1 MAQQQAPL
9 PREEKGAFVIHKR
22 RKIKMKVS
30 NKTNRLLALLLAL
43 VLTLGATACG
53 EKQPAASSA
62 PAEGTSVP
70 AASQPEAPA
79 VDPDAEIVLAGYRNL
94 APGEKDGY
102 YCSKILYVWEPLV
115 TQDDTAAPQPC
126 LAESWEMSGD
136 GKQWT
141 FYLRQGV
148 KFHDGA
154 DFNADA
160 VIANFDRMG
169 IEVKSSS
176 FYPLDINSHY
186 PNLEKYE
193 KVDDYT
199 IRLTFSQPAPTQL
212 YNMVNFG
219 SAMYSP
225 DCFDENGD
233 FNGICAGTGPFRITE
248 NVLGEYVLLE
258 RFDGY
263 WGEKAKAKTIRVK
276 VIPDADTRFSA
287 LKSGEILGVIDLN
300 AIPTSLAVQLK
311 EDDGFALTTTKSTMI
326 RFLTLNGT
334 QFPFDDVRLRQ
345 AVSLVLQRAVIT
357 ESVYDGFGTPT
368 TNILNYATPFYKDFP
383 VEEDLAKAKEL
394 AGEVLGDQRITVTY
408 LYNGSEAALK
418 GEAEL
423 ISSWLS
429 QIGIDC
435 DLQPMEYSNMKEL
448 MKAGDYGIA
457 RMQQGLSNSEP
468 ATIFRRFML
477 TSGDHNQNYSL
488 GYHSDEVDELMEQAA
503 AALDMDVRTAC
514 YDRIQEISTQEFP
527 VIPLFNDMTLMAYS
541 TKLTGYDAK
550 LYGIELPLVAWA
562 Q

>member
-1 MAQQQAPL
+1 M
-9 PREEKGAFVIHKR
+9 KGTKKF
-22 RKIKMKVS
+22 
-30 NKTNRLLALLLAL
+30 NRLLSLLLAL
-43 VLTLGATACG
+43 ALVWSLAGCG
-53 EKQPAASSA
+53 GSSANQEPAPGTA
-62 PAEGTSVP
+62 PAEG
-70 AASQPEAPA
+70 A
-79 VDPDAEIVLAGYRNL
+79 VDPDTEIVLAGYRNL

-102 YCSKILYVWEPLV
+102 YCSKILYVWESLV
-115 TQDDTAAPQPC
+115 TQDDTAAPVPC
-126 LAESWEMSGD
+126 LAENWEMSED
-136 GKQWT
+136 GTQWT

-148 KFHDGA
+148 KFHDGS

-169 IEVKSSS
+169 MEVKSSS

-186 PNLEKYE
+186 PNLETYE

-225 DCFDENGD
+225 ACFDENGD
-233 FNGICAGTGPFRITE
+233 FNGICVGTGPFKITE
-248 NVLGEYVLLE
+248 TVLDEYVLLE
-258 RFDGY
+258 RFDDY
-263 WGEKAKAKTIRVK
+263 WGEAAKAKAIRVK

-300 AIPTSLAVQLK
+300 AIPTSLAVQL
-311 EDDGFALTTTKSTMI
+311 EGNDDFAITTAKSTMI

-334 QFPFDDVRLRQ
+334 KFPFNDVRMRQ
-345 AVSLVLQRAVIT
+345 AVSLALQRSVIT
-357 ESVYDGFGTPT
+357 ESIYDGFGSPT
-368 TNILNYATPFYKDFP
+368 TNILNYSTPFYKEFP
-383 VEEDLAKAKEL
+383 VEEDLERAKEL
-394 AGEVLGDQRITVTY
+394 AAEVLGGQRVTVAY
-408 LYNGSEAALK
+408 LYNGNEAAQK

-423 ISSWLS
+423 IASWLS
-429 QIGIDC
+429 EIGLDC
-435 DLQPMEYSNMKEL
+435 DLQPMEMTNMKEQ
-448 MKAGDYGIA
+448 MKTGGYGIA

-477 TSGDHNQNYSL
+477 TSGDQNINYSL
-488 GYHSDEVDELMEQAA
+488 DYHSDEVDQLMETAS

-527 VIPLFNDMTLMAYS
+527 VVPLFNDMTLMAYS

-550 LYGIELPLVAWA
+550 LYGIELPLVAWKH
-562 Q
+562 

>member
-1 MAQQQAPL
+1 
-9 PREEKGAFVIHKR
+9 
-22 RKIKMKVS
+22 MKS
-30 NKTNRLLALLLAL
+30 KKKLNRLLSLLLAL
-43 VLTLGATACG
+43 TLVWSLAGCGGTPAT
-53 EKQPAASSA
+53 EEQTPDTT
-62 PAEGTSVP
+62 PVEESV
-70 AASQPEAPA
+70 

-115 TQDDTAAPQPC
+115 TQDDTAAPIPC
-126 LAESWEMSGD
+126 LAEDWEMSED
-136 GKQWT
+136 GTQWT

-148 KFHDGA
+148 KFHDGS

-160 VIANFDRMG
+160 VIANFDRMS

-176 FYPLDINSHY
+176 FYPLDIDSHY
-186 PNLEKYE
+186 PNLETYE

-225 DCFDENGD
+225 ACFDENGD
-233 FNGICAGTGPFRITE
+233 FNGICVGTGPFKITE
-248 NVLGEYVLLE
+248 NVLDEYVLLE
-258 RFDGY
+258 RFDDY
-263 WGEKAKAKTIRVK
+263 WGEPAQAKTIRVK

-287 LKSGEILGVIDLN
+287 LKSGEILGVIDLS
-300 AIPTSLAVQLK
+300 AIPASLAVEL
-311 EDDGFALTTTKSTMI
+311 EGNDDFAITTTKSTMI

-334 QFPFDDVRLRQ
+334 AFPFNDVRMRQ
-345 AVSLVLQRAVIT
+345 AVSLALQRSVIT
-357 ESVYDGFGTPT
+357 DNLYYGFGTPT
-368 TNILNYATPFYKDFP
+368 TNILNYSTPFYKEFP
-383 VEEDLAKAKEL
+383 VDEDLDKAKEL
-394 AGEVLGDQRITVTY
+394 AQEVLGDERVTVTY
-408 LYNGSEAALK
+408 LYQGDDATQKS
-418 GEAEL
+418 EAEL

-429 QIGIDC
+429 EIGIDC

-488 GYHSDEVDELMEQAA
+488 GYQSDEVDQLMEEAA

-550 LYGIELPLVAWA
+550 LYGIELPLVAWK

>member
-1 MAQQQAPL
+1 
-9 PREEKGAFVIHKR
+9 
-22 RKIKMKVS
+22 MK
-30 NKTNRLLALLLAL
+30 NKKKFSRLLSLLLAL
-43 VLTLGATACG
+43 TLVWSLAGCG
-53 EKQPAASSA
+53 GTPAAEEQT
-62 PAEGTSVP
+62 PDTTPVEESV
-70 AASQPEAPA
+70 

-115 TQDDTAAPQPC
+115 TQDDTAAPVPC
-126 LAESWEMSGD
+126 LAEDWEMSED
-136 GKQWT
+136 GTQWT

-148 KFHDGA
+148 KFHDGT

-160 VIANFDRMG
+160 VIANFDRMS

-176 FYPLDINSHY
+176 FYPLDIDSHY
-186 PNLEKYE
+186 PNLETYE

-225 DCFDENGD
+225 ACFDENGD
-233 FNGICAGTGPFRITE
+233 FNGICVGTGPFKITE
-248 NVLGEYVLLE
+248 NVLDEYVLLE
-258 RFDGY
+258 RFDEY
-263 WGEKAKAKTIRVK
+263 WGEPAKAKTIRVK
-276 VIPDADTRFSA
+276 VIPDSDTRFSA
-287 LKSGEILGVIDLN
+287 LKSGEILGVIDLS
-300 AIPTSLAVQLK
+300 AIPASLAVEL
-311 EDDGFALTTTKSTMI
+311 EGNDDFAITTTKSTMI

-334 QFPFDDVRLRQ
+334 AFPFNDVRMRQ
-345 AVSLVLQRAVIT
+345 AVSLALQRSVIT
-357 ESVYDGFGTPT
+357 DNLYYGFGTPT
-368 TNILNYATPFYKDFP
+368 TNILNYSTPFYKEFP
-383 VEEDLAKAKEL
+383 VEEDLEKAKEL
-394 AGEVLGDQRITVTY
+394 AQEVLGDERVTVTY
-408 LYNGSEAALK
+408 LYQGGDATQKS
-418 GEAEL
+418 EAEL

-429 QIGIDC
+429 EIGIDC

-488 GYHSDEVDELMEQAA
+488 GYQSDEVDQLMEEAA

-541 TKLTGYDAK
+541 TKLTGYEAK
-550 LYGIELPLVAWA
+550 LYGIELPLVAWK